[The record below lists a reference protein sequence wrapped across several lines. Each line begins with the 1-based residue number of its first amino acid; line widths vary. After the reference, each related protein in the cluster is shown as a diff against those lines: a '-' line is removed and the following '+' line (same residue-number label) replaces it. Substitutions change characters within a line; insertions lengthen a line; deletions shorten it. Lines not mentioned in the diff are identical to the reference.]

1 MKFIVVSGGQT
12 GADQGGLLGAQDIGV
27 ETGGWVPYKFLTENG
42 SDYTLQRFGLKDSY
56 KGYAERTRMNVRD
69 SNITLWFGN
78 VGSAGGCATKRAC
91 IRECKPFDVVT
102 HMTVDEIAEVVKNY
116 IRIVYHEKDKFVINI
131 AGNRESNNVGLQE
144 STRRTV
150 RDVLAVLLGGG
161 LKE

>member
-1 MKFIVVSGGQT
+1 MKFIIISGGQT
-12 GADQGGLLGAQDIGV
+12 GTDQGGLLGAQDIGV
-27 ETGGWVPYKFLTENG
+27 ETGGWAPYKFLTEKG

-56 KGYAERTRMNVRD
+56 KGYAERTRMNARD

-78 VGSAGGCATKRAC
+78 VDSAGGKATKRAC

-102 HMTVDEIAEVVKNY
+102 HMTVDEIAEVIKNY

-144 STRRTV
+144 STRRTI
-150 RDVLAVLLGGG
+150 RDVLAVLLGES
-161 LKE
+161 KT